1 MTLYIL
7 TVRVISSYS
16 VHESTILF
24 QWFILL
30 KTLKHVISS
39 SEKKKK
45 RNMLSDNRALVE
57 NNYHKYAV
65 IMLVKTHI
73 TKKNYAWQLIKKD
86 EMPFFSSCRWHNF
99 SLYWNTCMS
108 VI

>member
-16 VHESTILF
+16 VYESTILF

-39 SEKKKK
+39 SEKKEKK
-45 RNMLSDNRALVE
+45 
-57 NNYHKYAV
+57 YV
-65 IMLVKTHI
+65 IGQQSPCGK
-73 TKKNYAWQLIKKD
+73 
-86 EMPFFSSCRWHNF
+86 
-99 SLYWNTCMS
+99 
-108 VI
+108 

>member
-39 SEKKKK
+39 SDKK
-45 RNMLSDNRALVE
+45 NMLSDNRAPVE

-65 IMLVKTHI
+65 KCWLKHI
-73 TKKNYAWQLIKKD
+73 SQKNYAWQLIKKD

>member
-39 SEKKKK
+39 SEKKNKK
-45 RNMLSDNRALVE
+45 TKNMLSDNRALVE

-65 IMLVKTHI
+65 IMLVKTRAHI
-73 TKKNYAWQLIKKD
+73 TQKKLRMAVDKK
-86 EMPFFSSCRWHNF
+86 R
-99 SLYWNTCMS
+99 
-108 VI
+108 

>member
-16 VHESTILF
+16 VHKSTILF

-39 SEKKKK
+39 SEKKE

-73 TKKNYAWQLIKKD
+73 TKKKLRMAVDKK
-86 EMPFFSSCRWHNF
+86 R
-99 SLYWNTCMS
+99 
-108 VI
+108 

>member
-1 MTLYIL
+1 MTPYIL

-39 SEKKKK
+39 SEKK
-45 RNMLSDNRALVE
+45 NILSDNRALVE

-73 TKKNYAWQLIKKD
+73 TKKITHG
-86 EMPFFSSCRWHNF
+86 S
-99 SLYWNTCMS
+99 
-108 VI
+108 

>member
-16 VHESTILF
+16 VHKSTILF
-24 QWFILL
+24 QWFISL

-39 SEKKKK
+39 SEKK
-45 RNMLSDNRALVE
+45 NMLSDNRAPVE

-65 IMLVKTHI
+65 IMLVKTRAHI
-73 TKKNYAWQLIKKD
+73 TKKKITHG
-86 EMPFFSSCRWHNF
+86 S
-99 SLYWNTCMS
+99 
-108 VI
+108 

>member
-7 TVRVISSYS
+7 TVGIISSYS

-39 SEKKKK
+39 SETK
-45 RNMLSDNRALVE
+45 
-57 NNYHKYAV
+57 
-65 IMLVKTHI
+65 
-73 TKKNYAWQLIKKD
+73 TKKPQKY
-86 EMPFFSSCRWHNF
+86 
-99 SLYWNTCMS
+99 
-108 VI
+108 VIGQQSPCGK

>member
-39 SEKKKK
+39 SETK
-45 RNMLSDNRALVE
+45 
-57 NNYHKYAV
+57 
-65 IMLVKTHI
+65 
-73 TKKNYAWQLIKKD
+73 TKKNTKICYRTTEPLWKIIITNMQ
-86 EMPFFSSCRWHNF
+86 S
-99 SLYWNTCMS
+99 
-108 VI
+108 

>member
-1 MTLYIL
+1 MTPYIL

-39 SEKKKK
+39 SEKK
-45 RNMLSDNRALVE
+45 RNMLSDNRALVG

-73 TKKNYAWQLIKKD
+73 TKKITHG
-86 EMPFFSSCRWHNF
+86 S
-99 SLYWNTCMS
+99 
-108 VI
+108 

>member
-39 SEKKKK
+39 SETKTKKTK
-45 RNMLSDNRALVE
+45 NMLSDNRALVE

-73 TKKNYAWQLIKKD
+73 TKKITHG
-86 EMPFFSSCRWHNF
+86 S
-99 SLYWNTCMS
+99 
-108 VI
+108 

>member
-16 VHESTILF
+16 VHKSTILF

-39 SEKKKK
+39 SETKTKNKKQ
-45 RNMLSDNRALVE
+45 
-57 NNYHKYAV
+57 KYV
-65 IMLVKTHI
+65 IGQQSPCGK
-73 TKKNYAWQLIKKD
+73 
-86 EMPFFSSCRWHNF
+86 
-99 SLYWNTCMS
+99 
-108 VI
+108 

>member
-30 KTLKHVISS
+30 KTLKHFISS
-39 SEKKKK
+39 SEKK
-45 RNMLSDNRALVE
+45 RNMSSDNRALVE

-65 IMLVKTHI
+65 IMLVKTRAHI
-73 TKKNYAWQLIKKD
+73 TKKKLRMAVDKK
-86 EMPFFSSCRWHNF
+86 R
-99 SLYWNTCMS
+99 
-108 VI
+108 

>member
-39 SEKKKK
+39 SEKKE

-73 TKKNYAWQLIKKD
+73 TKKKLRMAVDKK
-86 EMPFFSSCRWHNF
+86 R
-99 SLYWNTCMS
+99 
-108 VI
+108 

>member
-39 SEKKKK
+39 SEIKKKIKKKK
-45 RNMLSDNRALVE
+45 
-57 NNYHKYAV
+57 YV
-65 IMLVKTHI
+65 IGQQSPCGK
-73 TKKNYAWQLIKKD
+73 
-86 EMPFFSSCRWHNF
+86 
-99 SLYWNTCMS
+99 
-108 VI
+108 

>member
-39 SEKKKK
+39 SETKTKKTK
-45 RNMLSDNRALVE
+45 NMLSDNRALVE

-65 IMLVKTHI
+65 IMLVKTRAHI
-73 TKKNYAWQLIKKD
+73 TKKKITHG
-86 EMPFFSSCRWHNF
+86 S
-99 SLYWNTCMS
+99 
-108 VI
+108 

>member
-16 VHESTILF
+16 VHKSTILF

-39 SEKKKK
+39 SEKKEKK
-45 RNMLSDNRALVE
+45 
-57 NNYHKYAV
+57 YV
-65 IMLVKTHI
+65 IGQQSPCGK
-73 TKKNYAWQLIKKD
+73 
-86 EMPFFSSCRWHNF
+86 
-99 SLYWNTCMS
+99 
-108 VI
+108 

>member
-39 SEKKKK
+39 SEKK

-73 TKKNYAWQLIKKD
+73 TKKITHG
-86 EMPFFSSCRWHNF
+86 S
-99 SLYWNTCMS
+99 
-108 VI
+108 

>member
-39 SEKKKK
+39 SE
-45 RNMLSDNRALVE
+45 
-57 NNYHKYAV
+57 
-65 IMLVKTHI
+65 
-73 TKKNYAWQLIKKD
+73 TKIKKTKICYRTT
-86 EMPFFSSCRWHNF
+86 EPLWKIIITNMQS
-99 SLYWNTCMS
+99 
-108 VI
+108 

>member
-7 TVRVISSYS
+7 TVRIISSYS

-39 SEKKKK
+39 SETKTKKNK
-45 RNMLSDNRALVE
+45 NMLSDNRALVE

-65 IMLVKTHI
+65 IMLVKTRAHI
-73 TKKNYAWQLIKKD
+73 TKKKLRMAVDKK
-86 EMPFFSSCRWHNF
+86 R
-99 SLYWNTCMS
+99 
-108 VI
+108 

>member
-39 SEKKKK
+39 SEKK

-57 NNYHKYAV
+57 NNYHKYEV

-73 TKKNYAWQLIKKD
+73 TKKITHG
-86 EMPFFSSCRWHNF
+86 S
-99 SLYWNTCMS
+99 
-108 VI
+108 

>member
-7 TVRVISSYS
+7 TVGIISSYS

-39 SEKKKK
+39 SETKIKKNK
-45 RNMLSDNRALVE
+45 NMLSDNRALVE

-65 IMLVKTHI
+65 IMLVKTRAHI
-73 TKKNYAWQLIKKD
+73 TKKKLRMAVDKK
-86 EMPFFSSCRWHNF
+86 R
-99 SLYWNTCMS
+99 
-108 VI
+108 